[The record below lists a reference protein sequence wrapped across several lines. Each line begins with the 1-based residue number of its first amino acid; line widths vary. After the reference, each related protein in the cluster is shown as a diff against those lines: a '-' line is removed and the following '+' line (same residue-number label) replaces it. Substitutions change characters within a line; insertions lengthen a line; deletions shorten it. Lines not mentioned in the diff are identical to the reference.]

1 MDVGCPEVF
10 GGAQVSKWDDS
21 CSVYIHQADGRKTW
35 TPYLWLFWQ
44 LKGDIYHGM
53 TRWPWFDG
61 VREDPRYATLL
72 EKARILA
79 ELPKE

>member
-1 MDVGCPEVF
+1 M
-10 GGAQVSKWDDS
+10 
-21 CSVYIHQADGRKTW
+21 
-35 TPYLWLFWQ
+35 YLWLFWQ

-79 ELPKE
+79 ELPEE